1 MVKLSFPRL
10 PELTFVIALIIL
22 SFHLGFIFGGELI
35 AAGQQSM
42 PPAILPALFVSGE
55 HYATAEFVAVYRYV
69 ETVSYAILLVA
80 VLSAIPKLK
89 RKAEE
94 TAADRGDKSQIDQV

>member
-1 MVKLSFPRL
+1 MVRLSFPRL
-10 PELTFVIALIIL
+10 PELTVITALIII
-22 SFHLGFIFGGELI
+22 SFHLGFILGGELI
-35 AAGQQSM
+35 AAGEQSI
-42 PPAILPALFVSGE
+42 PPAILPGLFVSGE

-89 RKAEE
+89 EKAEE
-94 TAADRGDKSQIDQV
+94 AAADQAESETKA

>member
-10 PELTFVIALIIL
+10 PELTFIIALIIL

-35 AAGQQSM
+35 AAGEQSM
-42 PPAILPALFVSGE
+42 PPAILPGLFVSGE
-55 HYATAEFVAVYRYV
+55 HYATIEFVAVYRYV
-69 ETVSYAILLVA
+69 ETLSYAILLVA